1 MQIFRLCLLAR
12 KVTKFLMPFF
22 KLQVGFLL
30 DFALPSSVMTY
41 NPSEISSWKCI
52 LWTKRAHQCT
62 IFQNFERCNESSP
75 NSSCHFWNHKVRIY
89 SNSASLFSFM
99 KDNSS
104 VFFQLKPYILR
115 TKIAQWSKTLELLSG
130 WVKIYKIPHVTFE
143 STSHFLFKICS

>member
-89 SNSASLFSFM
+89 SNFESLFSAM

-104 VFFQLKPYILR
+104 AFFLPQTLYTLDKNSPSKWNFQTFDWLSENSQNPSCHIWNYKSVFL
-115 TKIAQWSKTLELLSG
+115 
-130 WVKIYKIPHVTFE
+130 
-143 STSHFLFKICS
+143 

>member
-89 SNSASLFSFM
+89 SNFESLFSAM

-104 VFFQLKPYILR
+104 AFFLPQTLYTLDKNSPLKWNFQTFDWLSENSQNPSCHIWNYKSVFL
-115 TKIAQWSKTLELLSG
+115 
-130 WVKIYKIPHVTFE
+130 
-143 STSHFLFKICS
+143 